1 MSKLEYLN
9 TGELLL
15 PEIKTDEIINL
26 GEKMTPEL
34 TTVLVALITSLFS
47 AGGWAFFKH
56 RHDLKKKSEEILRKD
71 NNLFRDDLRER
82 VIKLEAKIDDCEGGR
97 ESLMKEMISV
107 RESLAEFK
115 TRVSF
120 LESHAT

>member
-1 MSKLEYLN
+1 
-9 TGELLL
+9 
-15 PEIKTDEIINL
+15 
-26 GEKMTPEL
+26 MTPEL

-47 AGGWAFFKH
+47 AGGWTFYKAKL
-56 RHDLKKKSEEILRKD
+56 DAQKKDEEIIRQD

-82 VIKLEAKIDDCEGGR
+82 VIKLEAKIDECEDGR
-97 ESLMKEMISV
+97 ENLMKDMISV

-120 LESHAT
+120 LESHATS